1 MKLHGLQKMTLLD
14 FPGHV
19 ACTVFLGG
27 CDFRC
32 PFCHNYELA
41 DGTAKPVM
49 EEEEFFAFLEK
60 RNGLLDGVAI
70 TGGEPCLQ
78 KELPAFLQ
86 KIKSRGFLTKLDT
99 NGTHPQLLR
108 QILEEGLADYVAM
121 DIKNS
126 PARYAETAGLRFAES
141 MAEPSDRVL
150 DQKTAKEQE
159 VLAAVRESV
168 ALLLQG
174 KAAYEFR
181 TTVVK
186 EFHTEAD
193 FEEIGRWI
201 AGAQAYYLQCFTDR
215 DSVPYGNLHAPSVE
229 ELEEYRR
236 IVSQYVNNVELRG
249 V

>member
-60 RNGLLDGVAI
+60 RQGLLDGVAV
-70 TGGEPCLQ
+70 TGGEPCLH

-141 MAEPSDRVL
+141 MAEPSDQAL
-150 DQKTAKEQE
+150 TQKTAKEQE
-159 VLAAVRESV
+159 ILAAVRESV
-168 ALLLQG
+168 GLLLQG
-174 KAAYEFR
+174 TTAYEFR

-186 EFHTEAD
+186 EFHTAAD

-236 IVSQYVNNVELRG
+236 IVSQYVSNVELRG
-249 V
+249 I